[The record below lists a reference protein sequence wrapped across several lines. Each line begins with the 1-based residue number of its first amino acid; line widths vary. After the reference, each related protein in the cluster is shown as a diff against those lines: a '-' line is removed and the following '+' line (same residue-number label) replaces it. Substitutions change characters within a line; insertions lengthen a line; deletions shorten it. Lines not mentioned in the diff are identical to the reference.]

1 MVDGFLV
8 MVASTIRGA
17 VHAVS
22 VLLAGS
28 LAAQAP
34 IPVPA
39 SHLSMEGTASTNVPF
54 GRSTPTRVQYAY
66 DAMLFAGPV
75 TITGVQFRLD
85 GGAVASNKTVDCE
98 MSMSTLPLPLVQ
110 LSAQFSQNRG
120 GDEVNVLPRQ
130 ILTLPAQS
138 NGATPNPYLTAV
150 PFATPFSYDPANGGL
165 VLEIVVHGQPPGAYS
180 LDVTYVCNSPMVPVG
195 PSSCLQSNGLPLGC
209 ESATTGVQ
217 WGRPWIT
224 RAFDMAPGSIVV
236 MALGTRET
244 GSWAGLQLPQD
255 LGIVGAN
262 GCFVS
267 IDAAV
272 VFYDTAANDG
282 TATFPFAIPNDPQV
296 LGEWLRF
303 QGAVFD
309 AAANPLGLVTSQA
322 QKVQVCG
329 WEPVGRVWSSG
340 TSAAFGTLEIGLSA
354 VAQFTTQ

>member
-1 MVDGFLV
+1 MVDGFLA
-8 MVASTIRGA
+8 MVASTSRGA
-17 VHAVS
+17 AFAAS

-28 LAAQAP
+28 LAAQNP

-39 SHLSMEGTASTNVPF
+39 SHLTMEGTASTNVPF

-85 GGAVASNKTVDCE
+85 GGAVAPNKTVDCE
-98 MSMSTLPLPLVQ
+98 ISLSTLPLPLVQ
-110 LSAQFSQNRG
+110 LSTQFALNRG
-120 GDEVNVLPRQ
+120 ADETNVLPRQ
-130 ILTLPAQS
+130 ILTLPSQAS
-138 NGATPNPYLTAV
+138 GTTPNPYLAEIPFST
-150 PFATPFSYDPANGGL
+150 PFAYDPANGGL
-165 VLEIVVHGQPPGAYS
+165 VMEIVVHGQPPGAYS
-180 LDVTYVCNSPMVPVG
+180 LDVTYVCSSPMSPVG
-195 PSSCLQSNGLPLGC
+195 PTSCLQSNGLPLGV

-224 RAFDMAPGSIVV
+224 RAYDMTPGDIVL

-244 GSWAGLQLPQD
+244 GTWAGLQLPQD
-255 LGIVGAN
+255 LAVVGAA

-267 IDAAV
+267 IDVAV
-272 VFYDTAANDG
+272 SFFDTAAIDG
-282 TATFPFAIPNDPQV
+282 TATFPFAIPNNPQL

-303 QGAVFD
+303 QAGVFD

-354 VAQFTTQ
+354 IVQFSTQ